1 MLGIL
6 TGSLTAVG
14 LIHTKNCFCGAS
26 GCSNQRNTRS
36 KYQIMMKELS
46 YEGGELHYNMTV
58 FVSFVG
64 IRRPVNKNK
73 NLYLLKYFVLMG
85 VSLDLRYKKIQE

>member
-1 MLGIL
+1 
-6 TGSLTAVG
+6 
-14 LIHTKNCFCGAS
+14 
-26 GCSNQRNTRS
+26 
-36 KYQIMMKELS
+36 MMKELS

-73 NLYLLKYFVLMG
+73 SLFAKILCFNEYKSGFEVNKYRNENKRAL
-85 VSLDLRYKKIQE
+85 

>member
-1 MLGIL
+1 MLGFL

-14 LIHTKNCFCGAS
+14 LIHTKNYSCGTS

-36 KYQIMMKELS
+36 KHQIMMKELS

-64 IRRPVNKNK
+64 IRRPLLIKI
-73 NLYLLKYFVLMG
+73 NLYSLKYFVLM
-85 VSLDLRYKKIQE
+85 SLCLDLR

>member
-1 MLGIL
+1 MVGIL
-6 TGSLTAVG
+6 NGSLTAVG
-14 LIHTKNCFCGAS
+14 LIHT

-36 KYQIMMKELS
+36 KYQIMMTEPS
-46 YEGGELHYNMTV
+46 YEGGEHHYNMTV

-73 NLYLLKYFVLMG
+73 SLFIKILCFNECKSGLEVNKYRNEIKELYN
-85 VSLDLRYKKIQE
+85 